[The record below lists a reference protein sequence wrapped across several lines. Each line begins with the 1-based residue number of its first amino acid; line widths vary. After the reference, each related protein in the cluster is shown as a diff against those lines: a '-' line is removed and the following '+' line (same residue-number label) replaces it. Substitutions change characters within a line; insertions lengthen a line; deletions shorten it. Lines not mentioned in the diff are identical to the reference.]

1 MFKNPS
7 RGFHQKFH
15 PLIFTYFYIIYN
27 ITGRGR
33 HEKKTMQFFVP
44 AFLVASQVGWWMLAL
59 AGVSLLAIKALL
71 VSKLALVIG
80 TIMTVKKLFEHHH
93 G

>member
-1 MFKNPS
+1 MTKDLFSFNFVSFKTIYL
-7 RGFHQKFH
+7 F
-15 PLIFTYFYIIYN
+15 IIA
-27 ITGRGR
+27 GRGR
-33 HEKKTMQFFVP
+33 QAKKQMQFFVP

-59 AGVSLLAIKALL
+59 AGVALLSIKAFM

-80 TIMTVKKLFEHHH
+80 AVMTIKKLFENHH